1 MNIRS
6 AVLLCAGLALSGQA
20 LAQCPTSG
28 APVPQS
34 PIGANVNAN
43 APVTFS
49 WTLST
54 VSGIT
59 GYDVFASTGS
69 PSATLVCSAAS
80 STANSCSGPA
90 AGLSP
95 GTYNWVV
102 RANIPNCAA
111 GLQSATKQFTVGC
124 LTSPPSVQSPSD
136 GSQNVF
142 ANPTLTW
149 SPVSGAGMYDVYFG
163 VSGSGACTGTPQFTT
178 SNTNFNPPTLAA
190 STTYEWRVVAKKTTA
205 STCPATTSGCATFKT
220 AAAACNPPGSFNLTS
235 PSDKSTTTS
244 TPTLTWSASTAADK
258 YLLHISTQNPPAP
271 SASDPIVSG
280 TSTSYKF
287 GQALPA
293 GTYYWSI
300 DAYPPNCTTVK
311 TSSSVF
317 SFSVAA
323 TAACPTA
330 PASLITPA
338 NNTTVDTPVS
348 FDWTDVSGS
357 TSYKVFASINGA
369 AAAVLA
375 ATRDSH
381 YEGSLPAGAS
391 VDWWIE
397 ADADN
402 CTPTTSA
409 HSHFNVTNA
418 GVCPSSPVSA
428 TLLSPADGAA
438 GLTSPVIFQW
448 SVVPGATNYVVWG
461 VTTSAVS
468 SNERFIIGKTGGTHV
483 QVAVPQGNLAW
494 YVEADF
500 GDCPTSTYSKAFTLS
515 VATPANCSS
524 NPATL
529 LSPVN
534 GATGLTSPV
543 TFQWTA
549 VSGATGYKLYIAQG
563 NDSGDL
569 AGTTTSTSLTTLVP
583 GGAVTWWIVTTF
595 AGCPDVVSAKSAFTS
610 GMQTTCGATATLNS
624 PADGATV
631 SSPVTLSWS
640 TVSGASGYRL
650 WIAVNGGSPILAA
663 RSTTAAGTSQQVQLT
678 SGADEWY
685 VETLFSNGCD
695 STFSAHRRFTVS
707 AAANCDTHKAA
718 TLTSPAGGAVVS
730 SPITFNWAATDSS
743 ALQYRVWVSFNGD
756 PFSDIGVSKDTKLQ
770 HDFGTTTG
778 NGQWFVETLFEN
790 CPVVV
795 SAKANF
801 VITPPGCGTS
811 GPQLLS
817 PPDAATA
824 SAPVTLVWSAVT
836 NATDYRVIWTLNGND
851 MPVLQTTDTSITHI
865 IPPGLV
871 EWRVQAVFDGCPS
884 TRSTKLHFTIPPAPS
899 CPPDGPVLTAPA
911 DGATNVDSPV
921 RFDWNPVSNAI
932 GYTVYVRHNDGAPT
946 ELADTTTRTAV
957 TKAIPEGLT
966 EWWVVALFN
975 GCPPAESKH
984 ASFTIPLTSCDN
996 PRPILFTP
1004 ADDSTGLASPVHFE
1018 WSHIDNATKYKVW
1031 AAVDDDDA
1039 SVIGTTTANK
1049 LTGSVPSGTIHWH
1062 VEAFFDSCPSLESA
1076 TGKFT
1081 VRKSAPPCDT
1091 PDRPKATAPA
1101 QVASNSSY
1109 TVHWSAVLNATS
1121 YELQE
1126 SSTADFAAATTQVVT
1141 SLSASFAHAGG
1152 ANPQKWRYRVRAI
1165 SSCDDE
1171 RGPYSRIVIVTVLP
1185 DAPEKQT
1192 SVEIGTQSTIRQTI
1206 FIPGHTPPLPF
1217 TAHTDKS
1224 WATVTPSSG
1233 TLGTQ
1238 GVTLTIVSDP
1248 TALKLGTNTA
1258 TVILTFGAAG
1268 KDGVSASDTTP
1279 PPGSVPVSVTTVT
1292 PVSSGGK
1299 SGPLPNSLIIPAVG
1313 HATGANSS
1321 LFESDIR
1328 IANITAQAMKYQL
1341 NFTLTATDGTQSGQ
1355 STTIQIDPG
1364 STMALD
1370 DILTSFFGDGSDGSS
1385 SLGVLEIRPLTTT
1398 TQSGPPSVQTVASSR
1413 TYNST
1418 PTGTFGQFIPAIP
1431 FSQFIGQSP
1440 DSSPNPIISL
1450 QQIAQS
1456 SAYRTNFGIVE
1467 GAGEPANVLVHVFNN
1482 QGIEVVAPIPLS
1494 LLPGEHQQ
1502 RNLLAENGITLTDG
1516 RFEVEVVSATG
1527 KVTAYASVIDNLTND
1542 PLLVFPVLKGSESA
1556 TRYVIPGVADINNG
1570 FASWRSDI
1578 RLFNPTS
1585 APVTATLT
1593 YFPQPGNTGASG
1605 GPKQVTIPPNQ
1616 VMPID
1621 NALQNLFT
1629 LTNSGG
1635 SMLVTTPA
1643 SSKLVVTARTYNQ
1656 TSNGTYGQFIPAV
1669 TPAGSIGLS
1678 DNRVL
1683 QLLQLE
1689 SSDKMRTNIGFV
1701 ETSGNPVTIE
1711 VSAIPSD
1718 SKVAAKTQIT
1728 LTANQFLQVSL
1739 AQFGLGTAYNARVT
1753 VKVLS
1758 GTGRVTAYGSVI
1770 DAATQ
1775 DPTYVPAQ

>member
-1 MNIRS
+1 MTMNIRS
-6 AVLLCAGLALSGQA
+6 AVLLCAGLAFGGQA
-20 LAQCPTSG
+20 LAQCPASG

-34 PIGANVNAN
+34 PIGTNQSANV
-43 APVTFS
+43 PITFS
-49 WTLST
+49 WTPST
-54 VSGIT
+54 ASGVT

-69 PSATLVCSAAS
+69 PSATLVCSAG
-80 STANSCSGPA
+80 STASSCSGPA
-90 AGLSP
+90 AGLTP
-95 GTYNWVV
+95 GTYNWIV
-102 RANIPNCAA
+102 RANIPNCAS
-111 GLQSATKQFTVGC
+111 GLQSTGKQFTVGC
-124 LTSPPSVQSPSD
+124 LTSSPTIQSPSD
-136 GSQNVF
+136 GSQNFF
-142 ANPTLTW
+142 ANQALTW
-149 SPVSGAGMYDVYFG
+149 SAVSGADMYDVYFG

-178 SNTNFNPPTLAA
+178 SNTSFNPPTLAA

-205 STCPATTSGCATFKT
+205 TTCPTTTSGCATFKT

-235 PSDKSTTTS
+235 PSDKSATAS
-244 TPTLTWSASTAADK
+244 TPTLTWSASSGTDK

-271 SASDPIVSG
+271 SASDPIVNGS
-280 TSTSYKF
+280 STSFTF
-287 GQALPA
+287 GQALPQ
-293 GTYYWSI
+293 GTYYWSV

-311 TSSSVF
+311 TSSNVF
-317 SFSVAA
+317 SFTVAA

-330 PASLITPA
+330 PAALITPA
-338 NNTTVDTPVS
+338 NNTTVDSPVS
-348 FDWTDVSGS
+348 FDWTDVSGA
-357 TSYKVFASINGA
+357 TSYKVIASINGA
-369 AAAVLA
+369 AAAILA
-375 ATRDSH
+375 VTRDSH
-381 YEGSLPAGAS
+381 YDGSLPAGAS

-402 CTPTTSA
+402 CTPVTSA

-418 GVCPSSPVSA
+418 GVCPSSPGSA
-428 TLLSPADGAA
+428 TLLSPANGAT
-438 GLTSPVIFQW
+438 GLTSPVTFQW

-468 SNERFIIGKTGGTHV
+468 SNERFVIGKTPGTHITT
-483 QVAVPQGNLAW
+483 AVPQGGLTW

-500 GDCPTSTYSKAFTLS
+500 GDCPTATYSKSSTLS
-515 VATPANCSS
+515 VATAAVCSS
-524 NPATL
+524 IPAAL

-549 VSGATGYKLYIAQG
+549 VSGATGYKLFIAQG
-563 NDSGDL
+563 NDAGDL

-583 GGAVTWWIVTTF
+583 GGSVTWWIVTTF
-595 AGCPDVVSAKSAFTS
+595 AGCPDIVSAKSSFTS
-610 GMQTTCGATATLNS
+610 GTQTTCGATATLNS

-640 TVSGASGYRL
+640 TVNGASGYRL

-678 SGADEWY
+678 SGTDEWY

-695 STFSAHRRFTVS
+695 STFSAHRHFTVS

-718 TLTSPAGGAVVS
+718 TLTAPIGGAVVS
-730 SPITFNWAATDSS
+730 NPVTFNWSSTDSS
-743 ALQYRVWVSFNGD
+743 ALQYRVWVSLNGD
-756 PFSDIGVSKDTKLQ
+756 PFSDIGFSKDTKLQ
-770 HDFGTTTG
+770 HDFGTNTG

-790 CPVVV
+790 CPPVL
-795 SAKANF
+795 SAKASF
-801 VITPPGCGTS
+801 VIPTPGCGTA

-817 PPDAATA
+817 PPDGATA

-865 IPPGLV
+865 VPPGLV

-884 TRSTKLHFTIPPAPS
+884 TRSTKSRFTIPAAQT

-921 RFDWNPVSNAI
+921 RFDWNPVSSAI
-932 GYTVYVRHNDGAPT
+932 GYAVFVRHNDGAPT

-957 TKAIPEGLT
+957 TKAIPEGQT
-966 EWWVVALFN
+966 EWWVVAFFN

-984 ASFTIPLTSCDN
+984 AIFTIPETNCDN

-1004 ADDSTGLASPVHFE
+1004 ADNSTGLASPVHFE
-1018 WSHIDNATKYKVW
+1018 WSRIDNATKYKVW
-1031 AAVDDDDA
+1031 AAVDDEDA
-1039 SVIGTTTANK
+1039 SVIGTTTVNK
-1049 LTGSVPSGTIHWH
+1049 LTVGVPSGTIHWY
-1062 VEAFFDSCPSLESA
+1062 VEAFFDSCPSLDSA

-1091 PDRPKATAPA
+1091 PDRPKAAAPA

-1141 SLSASFAHAGG
+1141 GLSASFVHTAA

-1185 DAPEKQT
+1185 DAPQKQT

-1217 TAHTDKS
+1217 TARTDKP
-1224 WATVTPSSG
+1224 WASVTPSSG

-1258 TVILTFGAAG
+1258 TVILTFSAATKG
-1268 KDGVSASDTTP
+1268 GVSASDTTT

-1321 LFESDIR
+1321 LFESDLR

-1355 STTIQIDPG
+1355 TTTIQVDPG

-1385 SLGVLEIRPLTTT
+1385 ALGVLEIRPLTTT
-1398 TQSGPPSVQTVASSR
+1398 TQSGAPSVQTVASSR

-1431 FSQFIGQSP
+1431 FSQFIAQSQ
-1440 DSSPNPIISL
+1440 DSSPNPIITL

-1456 SAYRTNFGIVE
+1456 AAYRTNFGIVE

-1542 PLLVFPVLKGSESA
+1542 PLLVFPVLKGAESA

-1578 RLFNPTS
+1578 RLFNPGST
-1585 APVTATLT
+1585 PVTATLT

-1605 GPKQVTIPPNQ
+1605 PKQVTIPAGQ

-1635 SMLVTTPA
+1635 SMLVTTPS

-1656 TSNGTYGQFIPAV
+1656 TTNGTYGQFIPAV
-1669 TPAGSIGLS
+1669 TPAGSVGLS

-1689 SSDKMRTNIGFV
+1689 SSDKMRTNLGFV

-1718 SKVAAKTQIT
+1718 SKVAAKTQIP
-1728 LTANQFLQVSL
+1728 LAANQFLQVSL